1 MIFLFLNMELLTLKG
16 KQWNSIRVLNGF
28 NVFNLDCGA
37 YSKSMKLMSIK
48 NYTDFIYLTV
58 DSVHGIAC

>member
-37 YSKSMKLMSIK
+37 HCKSMKLMSIK
-48 NYTDFIYLTV
+48 NYPDFIYLTV
-58 DSVHGIAC
+58 DSVQGIAC